1 MKLGQYI
8 GLAIAVCAILE
19 IISFLITHV
28 LITRFGKGIVASKVV
43 GIVFGAALMLVLL
56 FVTTPVR
63 AQGLV
68 DVAKC
73 KIEANNRLPVG
84 RELRKAEADC
94 YSMLPKRAR
103 KVQHADQYDPYVVTE
118 GRYNS
123 ESGVGAPYPLARYQ
137 NGPSQRA
144 HGALSVQREWDLGAE
159 LVKPYRFRPER

>member
-19 IISFLITHV
+19 VLSFLITHTLV
-28 LITRFGKGIVASKVV
+28 TRFRKGVTLSKIVGVV
-43 GIVFGAALMLVLL
+43 FAAALMLVLL
-56 FVTTPVR
+56 FVTTPVF

-68 DVAKC
+68 AVAKC

-103 KVQHADQYDPYVVTE
+103 KVQQADQYDPYVVTE
-118 GRYNS
+118 GRYKR
-123 ESGVGAPYPLARYQ
+123 ESGVAAPYPLARYQ
-137 NGPSQRA
+137 NGPSERA
-144 HGALSVQREWDLGAE
+144 HGALSVQREWDQGAE
-159 LVKPYRFRPER
+159 LVKTYRWYPKH